1 MRITTQMQNQSMTR
15 MQDSP
20 FFKKAK
26 KNEDTDEDKT
36 VSKELGNNLLL
47 EKKDGKI
54 TLSEILGDDTQKIIK
69 EIDASSKQGKTL
81 SQILKDEEND
91 DLKSRLT
98 SINQSRSMMGLANYL

>member
-1 MRITTQMQNQSMTR
+1 M
-15 MQDSP
+15 
-20 FFKKAK
+20 
-26 KNEDTDEDKT
+26 
-36 VSKELGNNLLL
+36 LL

-54 TLSEILGDDTQKIIK
+54 TLSKILKDDTQKIIK

-81 SQILKDEEND
+81 SQMLRNEENN